1 MDSSDYNNA
10 PASQVSAELTARFVA
25 LEQQQSH
32 SNQQQQQL
40 LQLVMTNQQQLQQ
53 LLEARQSFPHQQPP
67 ASTELPAE
75 QQGPPIRLPV
85 PRFEGKV
92 PALADLTSV
101 SEVDDVEIFIARMS
115 SYFRA
120 CRTPTYAQLAVL
132 ENALAGPA
140 AAWYWGLV
148 RTQDMPTTWMEMA
161 GVLRARFEQPS
172 RIRAQQRAFF
182 EIRQEERET
191 VAAYTARLQLL
202 DAATPGRAEVDR
214 VEVFLRGLRPV
225 LQLDARKHA
234 PLTLSAA
241 VHAAT
246 ASEQAAHGLYQLPAL
261 GTAAHVDHD
270 PMILDTVR
278 GRIERPSASDGPR
291 ATTLLQL

>member
-1 MDSSDYNNA
+1 MDPSDYNNA

-115 SYFRA
+115 SYFRHA
-120 CRTPTYAQLAVL
+120 HDLD
-132 ENALAGPA
+132 GDG
-140 AAWYWGLV
+140 WGLA
-148 RTQDMPTTWMEMA
+148 RSF
-161 GVLRARFEQPS
+161 RAAEPNPS
-172 RIRAQQRAFF
+172 
-182 EIRQEERET
+182 
-191 VAAYTARLQLL
+191 
-202 DAATPGRAEVDR
+202 
-214 VEVFLRGLRPV
+214 
-225 LQLDARKHA
+225 
-234 PLTLSAA
+234 
-241 VHAAT
+241 AT
-246 ASEQAAHGLYQLPAL
+246 AG
-261 GTAAHVDHD
+261 
-270 PMILDTVR
+270 IL
-278 GRIERPSASDGPR
+278 
-291 ATTLLQL
+291 